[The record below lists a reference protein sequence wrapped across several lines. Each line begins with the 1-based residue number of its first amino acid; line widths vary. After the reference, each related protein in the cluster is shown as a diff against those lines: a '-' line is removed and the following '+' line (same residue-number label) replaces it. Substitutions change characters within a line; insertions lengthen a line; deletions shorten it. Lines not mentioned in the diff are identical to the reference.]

1 MAAIARFSWLPG
13 QGPLSKL
20 FEGIGY
26 FRRWY
31 VDGDKTIIVPTRQKS
46 KVSDPPRE
54 RGGLGSR

>member
-1 MAAIARFSWLPG
+1 LPG